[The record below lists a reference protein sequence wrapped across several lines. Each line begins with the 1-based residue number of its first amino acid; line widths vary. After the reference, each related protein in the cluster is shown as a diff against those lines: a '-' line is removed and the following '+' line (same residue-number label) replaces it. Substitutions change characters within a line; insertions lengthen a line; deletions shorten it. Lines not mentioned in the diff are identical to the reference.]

1 MIFVIIGIIILVV
14 SFIIALKSLVKEQ
27 KKAQS
32 LEGNEE
38 FPGEKDVDATDK
50 QEQKV
55 KSDIESVPAQTQ
67 EPRISEEEGRVPTGR
82 EPFPWEKDFGANVL
96 NKTENDQDE
105 IERLKSQLAQI
116 KAAKGISSVNKDEA
130 EVDDVYHTSKSL
142 SGEILLR
149 DLKKKAV

>member
-27 KKAQS
+27 NKAQT
-32 LEGNEE
+32 LEDNEALS
-38 FPGEKDVDATDK
+38 GEKDADVTDK

-55 KSDIESVPAQTQ
+55 KSDITSVSGQTQ
-67 EPRISEEEGRVPTGR
+67 PRISEEERKVPTGR

-96 NKTENDQDE
+96 KKTGNEQDE
-105 IERLKSQLAQI
+105 IERLKSQLAQM
-116 KAAKGISSVNKDEA
+116 KAAKGIPSVDKDDV
-130 EVDDVYHTSKSL
+130 EVDDVYHAGKSL

-149 DLKKKAV
+149 DLKKKAA

>member
-14 SFIIALKSLVKEQ
+14 SFIIALQSLVK
-27 KKAQS
+27 
-32 LEGNEE
+32 
-38 FPGEKDVDATDK
+38 
-50 QEQKV
+50 EQKV
-55 KSDIESVPAQTQ
+55 KSDIVSVSSQTQ
-67 EPRISEEEGRVPTGR
+67 EPRISEEEARVPTGR